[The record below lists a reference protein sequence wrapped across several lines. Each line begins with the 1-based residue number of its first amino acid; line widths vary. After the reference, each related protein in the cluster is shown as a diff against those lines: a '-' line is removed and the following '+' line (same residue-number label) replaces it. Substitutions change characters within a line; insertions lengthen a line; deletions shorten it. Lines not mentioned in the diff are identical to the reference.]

1 MAETYVPVWMRGT
14 PLEQVY
20 INAWIET
27 GDAALARETVRENPA
42 YDQYFPGNQ
51 RDDGTIRYDE
61 DTYLAIVESYGDSLL
76 SVGVNPD
83 IFSTRFGELIA
94 GAVSPAEFASRV
106 ENVYTRVIDA
116 TPEVA
121 QRMDEFYGTGFSTE
135 AVLASFLDPDIGTA
149 ILEKRIAVSEVAAEA
164 SRRNFNLTL
173 DFANRLY
180 EAGTDTASE
189 AARFFSLA
197 ENALPTLSV
206 LAARHADPEDD
217 FTLEDFA
224 ASEVFGSAAA
234 RRRTR
239 TLLAQERASFTTGS
253 LTGVVGSDSGGLTG
267 LATQ

>member
-1 MAETYVPVWMRGT
+1 MAETYVPIWMRGT
-14 PLEQVY
+14 PLEQVS
-20 INAWIET
+20 INAWVET
-27 GDAALARETVRENPA
+27 GDVQMAREAVRADPA
-42 YDQYFPGNQ
+42 YGQFFPGNV
-51 RDDGTIRYDE
+51 REDGSIRYDE
-61 DTYLAIVESYGDSLL
+61 DTYLAITESYGDALL

-83 IFSTRFGELIA
+83 LFSTRFGELIA

-121 QRMDEFYGTGFSTE
+121 QRMDEFYGVGLTTE
-135 AVLASFLDPDIGTA
+135 AILASFMDPDIGTA

-164 SRRNFNLTL
+164 STRNFSLTF

-197 ENALPTLSV
+197 ENALPTLAV
-206 LAARHADPEDD
+206 LAARHADPDDD

-224 ASEVFGSAAA
+224 ASEIFGSAAQ

-253 LTGVVGSDSGGLTG
+253 LTGVVGSEGGGLTG
-267 LATQ
+267 LVSQ